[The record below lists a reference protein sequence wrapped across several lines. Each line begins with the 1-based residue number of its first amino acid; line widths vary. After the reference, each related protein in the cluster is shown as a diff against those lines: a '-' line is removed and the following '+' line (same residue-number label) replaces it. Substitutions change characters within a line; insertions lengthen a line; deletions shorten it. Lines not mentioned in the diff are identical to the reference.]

1 MIDGQPAV
9 EPAEADNSLAQTAQ
23 TEVVQETEENVPE
36 KFRGKSKSDIAQS
49 YVELENKLGT
59 KATQLTE
66 LQQQL
71 ADFQSKQA
79 QAQYEAQMRTQTTA
93 PQQPVNSQF
102 ASTYYE
108 DPVKATEARIQ
119 EESKKTQ
126 QQMRYAL
133 AYNSA
138 DTALNEA
145 KRMYPNVFEG
155 MNGQE
160 LTNLKQGIMQTVSR
174 GGVAPEVLTS
184 PDSWASAAMI
194 HKGLKTGFKFGSSG
208 EVPANP
214 TESPASV
221 KSRVAPVEDYT
232 PDEKTAAMMRKMGLT
247 KEQQTGAVK
256 RAATEFERFRR

>member
-9 EPAEADNSLAQTAQ
+9 EPTEVDNSLAQTAQ
-23 TEVVQETEENVPE
+23 TEGVQETDENVPE

-59 KATQLTE
+59 QGTQLTE

-71 ADFQSKQA
+71 ADFQRQQA
-79 QAQYEAQMRTQTTA
+79 YAQQQQVQPA
-93 PQQPVNSQF
+93 PQAPSQF

-108 DPVKATEARIQ
+108 DPVKATEMRIQ
-119 EESKKTQ
+119 QESQKTQ

-160 LTNLKQGIMQTVSR
+160 LTNLKQGIMQTVGR
-174 GGVAPEVLTS
+174 GGVAPEILSS

-194 HKGLKTGFKFGSSG
+194 QRGLKTGFKFGNSG
-208 EVPANP
+208 EVSVTQ
-214 TESPASV
+214 TETPASV
-221 KSRVAPVEDYT
+221 KSRVPPPEDYT

-256 RAATEFERFRR
+256 RATTEFERYRR